1 MVFTILYILSADLDT
16 IGLLITK
23 NTDILRHTQ
32 KTGYTIL
39 WGVSSFILM
48 ILGMKLKKQ
57 SLRIFSLVLFAITLI
72 KLFAYDI
79 SNISEGGKI
88 VAFILLG
95 ILLLIISFMYQKVKK
110 LVIDDEPVLKEDT
123 ENIEK

>member
-32 KTGYTIL
+32 KTAYTIL